1 MKIFQVHNKYNFY
14 GGEDSVADEEAK
26 LLRSKKHSVIQI
38 FRDNKNEINNS
49 YDKIS
54 IFKNLP
60 YSKKSTR
67 ILKDKL
73 KYYGRPDL
81 VHIHNTFPLWT
92 YSILD
97 FFKEQKIP
105 IVFTLHNYRMILH
118 KIGLFNKYSEKY
130 GYFKNSKLLTYFIS
144 RYLNKKYFLIKNID
158 TFITHTDFTKKIFI
172 KYGIDPK
179 KITVKPNFIE
189 NTSNHFLSIKKKNNA
204 IYASRIS
211 KEKGI
216 LTLLE
221 ASKKT
226 NLKLDI
232 LGDGPL
238 KNKLFEDCSRN
249 IKFHGNLD
257 RDQVQKYI
265 RKSKFLVYPSEW
277 YEIFGMTLIEAF
289 NQGTLVL
296 ASNIGSIK
304 SVVKDKVT
312 GLLFESGNINDLVN
326 KINWIKNNPVK
337 CDKIVKNAKKE
348 FIKKYTAE
356 ENYNQLL
363 KIYKK
368 TINAK

>member
-1 MKIFQVHNKYNFY
+1 M
-14 GGEDSVADEEAK
+14 
-26 LLRSKKHSVIQI
+26 
-38 FRDNKNEINNS
+38 
-49 YDKIS
+49 
-54 IFKNLP
+54 
-60 YSKKSTR
+60 
-67 ILKDKL
+67 
-73 KYYGRPDL
+73 
-81 VHIHNTFPLWT
+81 
-92 YSILD
+92 
-97 FFKEQKIP
+97 
-105 IVFTLHNYRMILH
+105 
-118 KIGLFNKYSEKY
+118 
-130 GYFKNSKLLTYFIS
+130 
-144 RYLNKKYFLIKNID
+144 
-158 TFITHTDFTKKIFI
+158 
-172 KYGIDPK
+172 
-179 KITVKPNFIE
+179 
-189 NTSNHFLSIKKKNNA
+189 
-204 IYASRIS
+204 
-211 KEKGI
+211 
-216 LTLLE
+216 
-221 ASKKT
+221 
-226 NLKLDI
+226 
-232 LGDGPL
+232 GDGPL

-356 ENYNQLL
+356 ENYTQLL